1 MKTMDMA
8 INQRDAQLLA
18 KGERTTEL
26 LNVVLKVDPEEY
38 LAAESDALMIRSEKV
53 PWVDPAKSSFDKKR
67 VKLPVFLPGV
77 IHSIAP
83 QTLADEVAGIGTVT
97 YDHDQMLK
105 LGFIIE
111 QVSTA

>member
-8 INQRDAQLLA
+8 TNQRDAQLLG

-38 LAAESDALMIRSEKV
+38 LAAEIDALMIRSAKV
-53 PWVDPAKSSFDKKR
+53 SWADPAKSSFDKKR
-67 VKLPVFLPGV
+67 IKRPVFLPSV

-83 QTLADEVAGIGTVT
+83 HIGRRGCRSR
-97 YDHDQMLK
+97 YGGYDQMLK

-111 QVSTA
+111 QVSAA

>member
-26 LNVVLKVDPEEY
+26 LNVLLKVDPEEY
-38 LAAESDALMIRSEKV
+38 LAAESDALMIRSDKV

-67 VKLPVFLPGV
+67 VKLPDSFRALYTASRRRHWPTRLP
-77 IHSIAP
+77 
-83 QTLADEVAGIGTVT
+83 E
-97 YDHDQMLK
+97 
-105 LGFIIE
+105 
-111 QVSTA
+111 

>member
-26 LNVVLKVDPEEY
+26 LNVVLKVDREEY

-53 PWVDPAKSSFDKKR
+53 PWADPAKSSFDKKR
-67 VKLPVFLPGV
+67 VKRPVFLPSV

-83 QTLADEVAGIGTVT
+83 QTLADEVAGVGTVT
-97 YDHDQMLK
+97 YDQMLK

-111 QVSTA
+111 QVSAA